1 MKIGIFGGSFNP
13 VHYGHLEISKKAL
26 KYVDEVWIMP
36 CYNHPF
42 EKNNISFHHR
52 YKMIEIALKELG
64 NEKIK
69 VSDFEYKKNK
79 KSETINTLKKLGNEY
94 PDYNFVWI
102 LGSDVLSEIKK
113 WKNYREL
120 IKKTRF
126 LIIERPEFSLKN
138 NSKSIPSGLKSIGNI
153 RISRTI
159 SSTLIRTK
167 IKKGEDVKNL
177 LPVGVADYIKKNEL
191 YKNSKK

>member
-1 MKIGIFGGSFNP
+1 MKIGLFGGSFNP

-36 CYNHPF
+36 CCNHPF
-42 EKNNISFHHR
+42 RKNNISFHHR

-79 KSETINTLKKLGNEY
+79 KSETINTLKKLANEY
-94 PDYNFVWI
+94 PDYDFIWI

-113 WKNYREL
+113 WKNYDEL
-120 IKKTRF
+120 MRKAVF
-126 LIIERPEFSLKN
+126 LIVERPGFDMKN
-138 NSKSIPSGLKSIGNI
+138 IPSNLKYIGNMNI
-153 RISRTI
+153 KTAI
-159 SSTLIRTK
+159 SSTKIREK
-167 IKKGEDVKNL
+167 IKNSENVNNL
-177 LPVGVADYIKKNEL
+177 LPNGVINYIKKNEL